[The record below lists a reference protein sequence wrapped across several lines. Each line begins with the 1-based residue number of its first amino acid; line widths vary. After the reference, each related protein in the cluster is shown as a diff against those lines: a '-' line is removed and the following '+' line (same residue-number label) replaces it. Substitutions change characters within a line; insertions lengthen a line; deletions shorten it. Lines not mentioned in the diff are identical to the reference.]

1 MAVAGAQQ
9 KCGARTKSTGRP
21 CKNAVMK
28 GTSRCRKHQGEWS
41 PQGVL
46 DRRQRELDDAKRKLA
61 KARRK

>member
-1 MAVAGAQQ
+1 
-9 KCGARTKSTGRP
+9 
-21 CKNAVMK
+21 MK